1 MIHAEFNYTSDY
13 ARVEIRGTVREALL
27 MPQTFAKWGKAH
39 LALAP
44 AMGAWSARQWV
55 STFLK
60 DITGIS
66 WLVTATELDLA
77 DMPRH
82 DPEKRVQLGE
92 WATDDPS
99 LIMPIWLLAL
109 TRNDVVG
116 STVVQFITETLLP
129 FSFDSLPTA
138 KILR

>member
-1 MIHAEFNYTSDY
+1 MHASFNYTSDY

-27 MPQTFAKWGKAH
+27 MPQTFARWGKAH

-44 AMGAWSARQWV
+44 AMGGWTARQWV
-55 STFLK
+55 GTFLK
-60 DITGIS
+60 DITGIP

-82 DPEKRVQLGE
+82 DPAQRVQLDE

-99 LIMPIWLLAL
+99 LVMPLWLLAL
-109 TRNDVVG
+109 TRGDVQG
-116 STVVQFITETLLP
+116 TIVVQFINETLLP
-129 FSFDSLPTA
+129 FSFDTLPATKA
-138 KILR
+138 LR